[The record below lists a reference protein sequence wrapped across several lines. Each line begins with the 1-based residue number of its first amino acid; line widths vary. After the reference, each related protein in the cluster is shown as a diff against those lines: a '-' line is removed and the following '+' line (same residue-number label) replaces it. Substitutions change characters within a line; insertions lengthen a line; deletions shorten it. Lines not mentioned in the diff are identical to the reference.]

1 MLRLFF
7 NRNSLWVKAAFW
19 GGAFLTFLFFYQGRF
34 SPLPI
39 LPKIFFLLF
48 LLQILFAKAVD
59 LYPWYPKGALGP
71 GIALQFQK
79 AIVPGLLYLDLL
91 GGRPWKASTFLL
103 ILLNLFLLPMGAVA
117 CILIHF
123 HRKDPD
129 PSQPNI
135 LSGREKTGKSPAN
148 LGGRRLRKLLN
159 LLG

>member
-79 AIVPGLLYLDLL
+79 AIVPVSYLWTFGMALFF
-91 GGRPWKASTFLL
+91 WKASTFLL

-148 LGGRRLRKLLN
+148 LGGQEITQAP
-159 LLG
+159 